1 LIEGSG
7 RVLAVDLGTVRV
19 GLALSDPLRITGQPM
34 GFLLRRALRDDLAA
48 LTDLVKANDVATV
61 VVGHPLLMSGIAGV
75 RALDAQVFAERL
87 SAEGVCSVVLWDE
100 RLTTVQAE
108 RALLEGNVSRR
119 KRKKVV
125 DAAAA
130 ALMLQSWLDGQQE
143 GDSYPFQKR

>member
-1 LIEGSG
+1 MIEGPG

-34 GFLLRRALRDDLAA
+34 GRLPRRVLRDDLSA
-48 LTDLVKANDVATV
+48 LIDIVRENDVAVV
-61 VVGHPLLMSGIAGV
+61 VVGHPLLMSGIVGE
-75 RALDAQVFAERL
+75 RALDAQAFVERL
-87 SAEGVCSVVLWDE
+87 RSDIACPVVLWDE

-119 KRKKVV
+119 NRRKVV

-130 ALMLQSWLDGQQE
+130 ALLLQSWLDAQ
-143 GDSYPFQKR
+143 

>member
-1 LIEGSG
+1 MIDGPG

-34 GFLLRRALRDDLAA
+34 GRLPRRALRDDLSA
-48 LTDLVKANDVATV
+48 LIDIVRDNDVAVV
-61 VVGHPLLMSGIAGV
+61 VVGHPLLMSGTAGE
-75 RALDAQVFAERL
+75 RALDAQTFADQLR
-87 SAEGVCSVVLWDE
+87 AEIACPVILWDE

-119 KRKKVV
+119 NRRNVV

-130 ALMLQSWLDGQQE
+130 ALLLQSWLDAQG
-143 GDSYPFQKR
+143 R

>member
-1 LIEGSG
+1 MTEGPG

-34 GFLLRRALRDDLAA
+34 GRLPRRALRDDLGA
-48 LTDLVKANDVATV
+48 LIDVVRENDVAVV
-61 VVGHPLLMSGIAGV
+61 VVGYPLLMSGTVGE
-75 RALDAQVFAERL
+75 RALDAQAFAERL
-87 SAEGVCSVVLWDE
+87 RLEIPCPVVLWDE

-119 KRKKVV
+119 NRRKVV

-130 ALMLQSWLDGQQE
+130 ALLLQSWLDAETGI
-143 GDSYPFQKR
+143 

>member
-1 LIEGSG
+1 MIEGPG

-34 GFLLRRALRDDLAA
+34 GRLPRRALRDDLTA
-48 LTDLVKANDVATV
+48 LIDIVRANDVAVV
-61 VVGHPLLMSGIAGV
+61 VVGHPLLMSGIAGE
-75 RALDAQVFAERL
+75 RALDAQAFAGRL
-87 SAEGVCSVVLWDE
+87 RAEIVCPVVLWDE

-119 KRKKVV
+119 NRRKVV

-130 ALMLQSWLDGQQE
+130 ALLLQSWLDAQ
-143 GDSYPFQKR
+143 

>member
-1 LIEGSG
+1 MIEGSR

-34 GFLLRRALRDDLAA
+34 GFLLRRSLRDTLEPI
-48 LTDLVKANDVATV
+48 LEVIRVNDVATV
-61 VVGHPLLMSGIAGV
+61 VVGFPLLMSGIAGE
-75 RALDAQVFAERL
+75 RAEDAQAFAERL
-87 SAEGVCSVVLWDE
+87 RAEGVCSVVLWDE

-119 KRKKVV
+119 NRKKVV

-130 ALMLQSWLDGQQE
+130 ALMLQSWLDAQ
-143 GDSYPFQKR
+143 